1 VVILIMVVIT
11 TQKPEIEVLETLNNF
26 IVKKLVIVSCGSCAA
41 LCQTG
46 GSEGLIKWREILQR
60 EGFEIIDG
68 IVSEEVCDNR
78 VMKKDLRRIDKEI
91 QEADAILTLSCGLG
105 VQSIIKTIDIKYPN
119 KPVFTTNNTQFMGT
133 TERIGRF
140 YMRCQGCGDC
150 LLNET
155 GGICPVTTCAKSL
168 MNGPC
173 GGMIN
178 GKCEVG
184 NYEKDCGWVL
194 IYNRLNELGRLDLF
208 RQLRDSRDWSESG
221 HQREVIFR

>member
-1 VVILIMVVIT
+1 MTVIT
-11 TQKPEIEVLETLNNF
+11 TKKPFEEVLEALKN
-26 IVKKLVIVSCGSCAA
+26 VKKIGIVSCGSCAA

-46 GSEGLIKWREILQR
+46 GTEGAKEMAEKLEK
-60 EGFEIIDG
+60 EGFEIVFS
-68 IVSEEVCDNR
+68 IVPEEVCDQR
-78 VMKKDLRRIDKEI
+78 VMKQDFRKIEEDLHNV
-91 QEADAILTLSCGLG
+91 DAILSLSCGVGIASLNE
-105 VQSIIKTIDIKYPN
+105 VLAKKFPQL
-119 KPVFTTNNTQFMGT
+119 PVFISNNTEFIGM

-140 YMRCQGCGDC
+140 YMRCRGCGQC

-173 GGMIN
+173 GGMVN

-194 IYNRLNELGRLDLF
+194 IYNRLKEIGRLDLF
-208 RQLRDSRDWSESG
+208 SILRDPLDWSESG
-221 HQREVIFR
+221 HQREVVWR